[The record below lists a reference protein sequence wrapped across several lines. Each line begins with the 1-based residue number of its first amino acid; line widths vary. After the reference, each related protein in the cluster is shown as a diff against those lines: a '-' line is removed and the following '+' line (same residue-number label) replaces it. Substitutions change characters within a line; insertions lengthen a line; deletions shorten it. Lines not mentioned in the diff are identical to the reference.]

1 MNYHRPAAIAAALL
15 AATSAQ
21 AAVISGLYN
30 TGVNNTGTPLSNFS
44 SELHYTL
51 VSVPSGTTSV
61 RVATSANAFPIG
73 PWIGD
78 DAVSA
83 WIGPNSDSQL
93 DGPVGT
99 YDYRVTFSLAGYNA
113 ATAAITGLWATDD
126 AGSGIL
132 LNGVSTGYT
141 AGGFSSF
148 SAFSI
153 SSGFVAGTNTLDF
166 LVGNAGGPTGLR
178 VEMTGTAAVPE
189 PATMAVLGLGLAGLG
204 LVRRKRA

>member
-15 AATSAQ
+15 AATSAH

-93 DGPVGT
+93 NGPAGT

-113 ATAAITGLWATDD
+113 ATAAIAGLWATDD
-126 AGSGIL
+126 SGTNIL
-132 LNGVSTGYT
+132 LNGASTGSS

-148 SAFSI
+148 TSFSI
-153 SSGFVAGTNTLDF
+153 TSGFVAGTNTLDF
-166 LVGNAGGPTGLR
+166 IVSNTGGPTGLR
-178 VEMTGTAAVPE
+178 VEMTGTADLPE
-189 PATMAVLGLGLAGLG
+189 PATLAVLGLALAGLG
-204 LVRRKRA
+204 LARRRRA